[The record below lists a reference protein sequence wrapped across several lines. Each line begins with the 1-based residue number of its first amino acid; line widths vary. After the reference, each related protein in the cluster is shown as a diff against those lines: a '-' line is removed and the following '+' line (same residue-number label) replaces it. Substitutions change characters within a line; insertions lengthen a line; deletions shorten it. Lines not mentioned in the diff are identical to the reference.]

1 MSFRHVTLKL
11 CHNLTAHIAA
21 ISLIAG
27 CSMESGFDAAAGGRS
42 ASLTKKRD
50 FGVFDFAKECGI
62 SDEKMDDDNAI
73 MLQQSFTSRPIQ
85 IEGEQA
91 QFGATVKFKVST
103 QAKLNISSTKSRA
116 TQQINVSVTGTAADV
131 QNASGLM
138 GAIVRLFAPGVVK
151 SQAGGQAQANSG
163 TTTSD
168 ALPQKDWLHLVDG
181 GNAQFEGLLC
191 AAQGAK
197 SMTIQEGGDTVV
209 VQFSPALINAVSPL
223 APIDRLRKEI
233 GEGRKFDIKAS
244 VLGNS
249 KGYAQGTVS
258 GTTTVRE
265 IDPTLNCDGESRKA
279 DIAYEFINQ
288 FSGGA
293 HQVGL
298 AKKQV
303 LYIDS
308 QRKKIVGI
316 INEDDKIDPTLKK
329 TLPPVCL
336 LSDE

>member
-1 MSFRHVTLKL
+1 MIFRSVTSKL
-11 CHNLTAHIAA
+11 FVNLTAYVAA
-21 ISLIAG
+21 ISFIAG

-62 SDEKMDDDNAI
+62 SNEKMDDDNAI
-73 MLQQSFTSRPIQ
+73 MLQQSLTSRPIK
-85 IEGEQA
+85 IEGEQM
-91 QFGATVKFKVST
+91 GVKYVVTT

-116 TQQINVSVTGTAADV
+116 TQQINVNVLSTSA
-131 QNASGLM
+131 NAPSGGGFM
-138 GAIVRLFAPGVVK
+138 GMIVGLFAPGVVK
-151 SQAGGQAQANSG
+151 NQANQQAQANSG
-163 TTTSD
+163 ITTSD

-197 SMTIQEGGDTVV
+197 SMTIAEGGDTVV

-223 APIDRLRKEI
+223 APIERLRKEI
-233 GEGRKFDIKAS
+233 GEGRRFDIRAS
-244 VLGNS
+244 VMGNS
-249 KGYAQGTVS
+249 KSYAKGTVS

-329 TLPPVCL
+329 ALPPVCL